1 MEKGKWEICGEES
14 REGDGDKGK
23 KHEKKREGK
32 KLIGKEGVEEGWEKG
47 IMKEIGGNEEGMG
60 RNSGKPGRKV
70 REICGNRD
78 GGGGKGTGTEEKEKR
93 ARTKRRTVHVLRLY
107 L

>member
-32 KLIGKEGVEEGWEKG
+32 KLIGKERVEEKG

-93 ARTKRRTVHVLRLY
+93 AKTKRRTVHVLRLY